1 MRTNPAAPL
10 VTGTVF
16 RVSVYYLTDNNT
28 QINTFDY
35 MGATPTATPVADQ
48 TAISASFQTNVIPQL
63 RLVTTAQTTI
73 VQITIADISVGRT
86 VTDIVPIG
94 LAGTVAGDSLPLEMQ
109 ANIRKLSL
117 LKGQHGYG
125 RVQMPAVPI
134 SFTTPATDPNRINAA
149 GVAAYV
155 LLGNEM
161 LVSPVSGAVIYNPCI
176 STRVKQPLPPAPPI
190 SSLVTRAQIY
200 ILCFP
205 EPLMG
210 SQRRRR
216 PGRGI

>member
-1 MRTNPAAPL
+1 MRTNPSAPL

-16 RVSVYYLTDNNT
+16 RISVSYLTNDNT
-28 QINTFDY
+28 QVNTFDY

-48 TAISASFQTNVIPQL
+48 AALSASFQTNVVPQL
-63 RLVTTAQTTI
+63 RLVTSSQTTI
-73 VQITIADISVGRT
+73 VQLTIADISVGRT

-94 LAGTVAGDSLPLEMQ
+94 LAGTAAGTPLPLEMQ

-125 RVQMPAVPI
+125 RVQMPAVPS
-134 SFTTPATDPNRINAA
+134 SFVTPATDPNRINAA

-176 STRVKQPLPPAPPI
+176 STRVKQPLPPLPPI
-190 SSLVTRAQIY
+190 SPLITRAQVY

-205 EPLMG
+205 EPLLG
-210 SQRRRR
+210 TQRRRR
-216 PGRGI
+216 PGRGV